1 MSCRVSEVWN
11 LKCVV
16 KRAKQPNLPL
26 LGGDTPPR
34 RLRRELGSSLPST
47 GTASGAQSVTSCCAE
62 TSFLLMESRQ
72 PRFLP
77 WAHLYSTNLFSQNGF
92 SALSGSPLLQLGLN
106 MANPPPPP
114 CSKDVTLRLIIPAL
128 LPQPVPVHLLDAI
141 CCSGEPYKILE
152 VEGQGEHKGE
162 ITFAQ
167 T

>member
-106 MANPPPPP
+106 MANPPPP
-114 CSKDVTLRLIIPAL
+114 TLLQRRDFEAYYSRSTSPAGTCA
-128 LPQPVPVHLLDAI
+128 PSGCHLLQRWT
-141 CCSGEPYKILE
+141 L
-152 VEGQGEHKGE
+152 
-162 ITFAQ
+162 
-167 T
+167 

>member
-106 MANPPPPP
+106 MANPPPPHLAP
-114 CSKDVTLRLIIPAL
+114 KTWLWGLLFPLYFPSRYLCTFWMPSVAAVNLI
-128 LPQPVPVHLLDAI
+128 
-141 CCSGEPYKILE
+141 K
-152 VEGQGEHKGE
+152 
-162 ITFAQ
+162 F
-167 T
+167 